1 MKVSG
6 VSVWIIGRVSLIWDQ
21 SHSSKAANL
30 ERSAVVMIISDV
42 HSTSVYKIALPP
54 LPEILALLG
63 TYCSK
68 LLGSIVPCSPRPS
81 PHPYYWW
88 IERYKNEL
96 STHSEN
102 LASCLHSEWVCKTS
116 KPTLLFREMWMF
128 LHDIYMISLLPFHH
142 FSLHLSCLSLT
153 SPSTSLDSLSLLPP
167 PLLSLSLT
175 SPSTSFDSL
184 VLSLTSSFFLFLC
197 IPSPSLYILSPP
209 PLLLP
214 PAPPGQVDN
223 TTVRSE
229 NLSLRRT
236 RLTWEAPEDNNAPI
250 TNYWIT
256 YCISITASINDTCVR
271 STTIPIF
278 DSSEKPMV
286 DLTDINPE
294 RRYRI
299 TIWAENAAGMGPE
312 SPPYFF
318 DSASAGGCW

>member
-88 IERYKNEL
+88 IERYKNVL

-142 FSLHLSCLSLT
+142 FSLHLSYL
-153 SPSTSLDSLSLLPP
+153 SLSLLPP
-167 PLLSLSLT
+167 PLLT
-175 SPSTSFDSL
+175 PWF
-184 VLSLTSSFFLFLC
+184 
-197 IPSPSLYILSPP
+197 SPSLLPFSSSSVYPLPP
-209 PLLLP
+209 YVYSLPLLFSLQP
-214 PAPPGQVDN
+214 LL
-223 TTVRSE
+223 VRWTMPQWDQKI
-229 NLSLRRT
+229 LA
-236 RLTWEAPEDNNAPI
+236 W
-250 TNYWIT
+250 
-256 YCISITASINDTCVR
+256 
-271 STTIPIF
+271 
-278 DSSEKPMV
+278 
-286 DLTDINPE
+286 
-294 RRYRI
+294 
-299 TIWAENAAGMGPE
+299 
-312 SPPYFF
+312 
-318 DSASAGGCW
+318 GGLN